1 MGDKGFFGSLFDF
14 SFENFVFPKIIR
26 FLYSI
31 ACIIVVLMYL
41 AGVVY
46 AFQTDTT
53 YGLIALA
60 GGPFVMLLYLIMI
73 RAWME
78 IAIVLFRIYENT
90 GVIAGRQ

>member
-1 MGDKGFFGSLFDF
+1 MAEKGFFGSLFDF

-26 FLYSI
+26 FLYAV
-31 ACIIVVLMYL
+31 ACIMVVLIYL

-46 AFQTDTT
+46 AFQVNTT
-53 YGLIALA
+53 YGVTALVA
-60 GGPFVMLLYLIMI
+60 GPFVMLLYLIMI

-90 GVIAGRQ
+90 GVIAGKQ